1 MSTVLVNPFPKSWEN
16 EQKGGL
22 GRLFLSLPGVNCRQ
36 HYFLIGGSIL
46 HIHSFS
52 ALIIATLTVGL
63 NSTAIASPFP
73 VGGEVSI
80 TSINLSEP
88 VTIKANFD
96 DWETDELKPGNRL
109 YSKQVAR
116 AGVRINRFQ
125 IGYSKHLYYYLN
137 FSNDTA
143 RLHFLERNDRLD
155 QDKNTFNIHLDAN
168 NAEAE
173 GLFLGYD
180 FSWKGL
186 TVGATLTYLKL
197 QDLYYGEASGFFDP
211 AETLDN
217 GTYLRIDYAYP
228 EDRIFEREVEPP
240 EGNGLTLDLR
250 AQYQWQAHSAS
261 LAINEAYSDLYWNTA
276 PGSLI
281 EGNINSLRT
290 NNEAA
295 IRFTNFRTRFHQRLP
310 IHTEAQYRYR
320 LNPQFGAGVNY
331 EKMDNKKWWK
341 WVGDWH
347 ITNSWTGSILWAP
360 TDDIFG
366 VQIKH
371 PNFLIGLESD
381 SSDYR
386 ESHYLKLQ
394 MLARVLF

>member
-1 MSTVLVNPFPKSWEN
+1 MQIQF
-16 EQKGGL
+16 
-22 GRLFLSLPGVNCRQ
+22 
-36 HYFLIGGSIL
+36 
-46 HIHSFS
+46 FS
-52 ALIIATLTVGL
+52 ALIIAAVSISL
-63 NSTAIASPFP
+63 NAAASANSFP
-73 VGGEVSI
+73 IGGEVSI

-96 DWETDELKPGNRL
+96 DWETDELKSGNRL

-116 AGVRINRFQ
+116 AGARINRFQ

-137 FSNDTA
+137 FSDDTA

-155 QDKNTFNIHLDAN
+155 QDKSTFSIHLDAN

-217 GTYLRIDYAYP
+217 DTYLMIDYAYP
-228 EDRIFEREVEPP
+228 EDRIFERDVAPP

-250 AQYQWQAHSAS
+250 AHYQWQAHSAS

-281 EGNINSLRT
+281 EGNINSLRS
-290 NNEAA
+290 NSEAA
-295 IRFTNFRTRFHQRLP
+295 IRFSNFRTRFHQRLP
-310 IHTEAQYRYR
+310 IHTEAQSRRRVYPLR
-320 LNPQFGAGVNY
+320 
-331 EKMDNKKWWK
+331 
-341 WVGDWH
+341 
-347 ITNSWTGSILWAP
+347 
-360 TDDIFG
+360 
-366 VQIKH
+366 
-371 PNFLIGLESD
+371 
-381 SSDYR
+381 
-386 ESHYLKLQ
+386 
-394 MLARVLF
+394 AR